1 MRRHWAR
8 KGGLQRASGRQLCFE
23 RRAPLAARGGRSA
36 SSPAKAPLPRPPL
49 SLLPGAPAP
58 SASRARGQRLL
69 QPGRRLQQ
77 LGRGGGQGRG
87 RGRSLRGPTVDAVP
101 IDLAGNL
108 GPAALLARPAQVHE
122 GVLAGG
128 HARRDHLVVQRH
140 GLAELLS
147 LDAAVDDVVEG
158 EAIGLDAR
166 CPHGVEEVYGLLHP
180 VGGGA
185 GPDQRA
191 VGLAVGDQSVL
202 LHPVEE
208 LQGLARQAQDGAG
221 AQRGV
226 ERHPV
231 ELDPALYH
239 LLVELQRELWPGPL
253 VGEHDAA
260 VGRRGETHAPVSE
273 PHEGP

>member
-1 MRRHWAR
+1 MPVCLQCKEGEGGAATGQHALKREAQWQHLLSIRVHGFRMAPEILEPRRTPRPRSVHVRLDALR
-8 KGGLQRASGRQLCFE
+8 E
-23 RRAPLAARGGRSA
+23 RRA
-36 SSPAKAPLPRPPL
+36 
-49 SLLPGAPAP
+49 
-58 SASRARGQRLL
+58 
-69 QPGRRLQQ
+69 
-77 LGRGGGQGRG
+77 
-87 RGRSLRGPTVDAVP
+87 
-101 IDLAGNL
+101 
-108 GPAALLARPAQVHE
+108 AALLARLQDVRARAAARDCAGPNQV
-122 GVLAGG
+122 
-128 HARRDHLVVQRH
+128 LVQLV
-140 GLAELLS
+140 GLVELLE
-147 LDAAVDDVVEG
+147 LDAAVDGVAEG